1 MPSPRKP
8 CKKCKKQIPAIALD
22 CVFCGAKQEAPP
34 LEELL
39 PAALTRAK
47 EVAAKVEAQA
57 ASGNEGGTDDFADS
71 FSTEPTLVGL
81 KVADLAA
88 LGIGAPQPSKADPAA
103 TPPPAKSVYGDP
115 VEPYPTKPDAKS
127 DAKPEATTPSTPAK
141 PAPKAEPKQP
151 QAAKAAPPST
161 KITQA
166 VPVFSGA
173 MPSAAEEPA
182 ADPGAAARA
191 LRVAQSVAI
200 GAGFV
205 MMVLFFLPWG
215 GASSWQLIET
225 LGGVAFMRQFWYL
238 AGGLTLVAA
247 GALPLPIGF
256 RRVALVAFA
265 LPSVVA
271 GPGGSALS
279 AIGWLA
285 AAGVIAAAARLWT
298 SGARSKDG

>member
-47 EVAAKVEAQA
+47 EVAAKIEAQA
-57 ASGNEGGTDDFADS
+57 ASGGEAGTDDFADS

-103 TPPPAKSVYGDP
+103 TAPPAKSVYGDP
-115 VEPYPTKPDAKS
+115 VEPYPTKPEAKA
-127 DAKPEATTPSTPAK
+127 DAKPEAKPDAPAK
-141 PAPKAEPKQP
+141 PSAEPKP
-151 QAAKAAPPST
+151 APKAAPPST

-166 VPVFSGA
+166 VPVFTGA
-173 MPSAAEEPA
+173 AAASANDDAT

-215 GASSWQLIET
+215 GATSWQLIET

-247 GALPLPIGF
+247 GALPLPVGF

-265 LPSVVA
+265 LPSVLA

-285 AAGVIAAAARLWT
+285 AAGVVAAAARLWT